1 VTGVPTALLRTPA
14 ITPGAASG
22 PGLGL
27 PARSEIEAW
36 IDTINDL
43 SSSATTYRAAAERV
57 ESAADAH
64 VQQMSAPGG
73 TVWEGDA
80 ADTARESSYVDRGVV
95 YHAAD
100 QMRGL
105 AKIASLGAQNLAQA
119 RDRALDAIS
128 DAESDGFQ
136 VGNDLTVTDSRR
148 YTSREL
154 SLYEERKTKAEEH
167 HSYITM
173 RARALASEDAAVGTK
188 LHTGAAHL
196 TGSIPLGWGNEHAPG
211 QPVSGGDG
219 DVQPLDNDGDGD
231 GDHTYTGREI
241 AEELEKLRDGK
252 RTGIKEVGTE
262 DEIFDLWE
270 KYSQGGVQVPL
281 PEDVADKIY
290 DRVLLP
296 DGTTVGI
303 RESDPHGP
311 TLDVGYPPG
320 VDGPKKVH
328 DPETPPPPPILP
340 SPPPPTGGEAPII
353 APPPNLPIIDHPP
366 VGVPPVATPPAPGL
380 LPPWSRG
387 ADVPTLSPPDL
398 PHTDDPILAGIGSVV
413 AGIGG
418 FLAIL
423 ANPRAALGG

>member
-1 VTGVPTALLRTPA
+1 MPSGLLRTPA

-22 PGLGL
+22 PGVGL
-27 PARSEIEAW
+27 PARSEIEGW

-57 ESAADAH
+57 EAAADAH
-64 VQQMSAPGG
+64 VQQMSSPGG

-95 YHAAD
+95 YGAAD
-100 QMRGL
+100 HMRGL
-105 AKIASLGAQNLAQA
+105 AKIASLGAQNLGQA
-119 RDRALDAIS
+119 RDRALDAIY
-128 DAESDGFQ
+128 DAESDDFQ
-136 VGNDLTVTDSRR
+136 VGNDLAVTDTRR

-154 SLYEERKTKAEEH
+154 SLYASRKAKAEEH
-167 HSYITM
+167 HTYIAM
-173 RARALASEDAAVGTK
+173 RAGALASEDADVGAK
-188 LHTGAAHL
+188 LQAGAADL
-196 TGSIPLGWGNEHAPG
+196 TGMIPLGWGSEQAPA
-211 QPVSGGDG
+211 QPISGGDG
-219 DVQPLDNDGDGD
+219 VIQPLDNGGGGD
-231 GDHTYTGREI
+231 TPYTGREI
-241 AEELEKLRDGK
+241 AKELDELRDGT

-270 KYSQGGVQVPL
+270 KYSRGGVHVPL
-281 PEDVADKIY
+281 PEEVADKIY
-290 DRVLLP
+290 DRVVLP
-296 DGTTVGI
+296 DGTTIGI

-328 DPETPPPPPILP
+328 YPDVPPPPPILP
-340 SPPPPTGGEAPII
+340 SPPPPTGGEVPII
-353 APPPNLPIIDHPP
+353 APPPHLPIIDHPP
-366 VGVPPVATPPAPGL
+366 VGVPPVATPAAPGL
-380 LPPWSRG
+380 LPPWSPG
-387 ADVPTLSPPDL
+387 AGLPALSQPDL
-398 PHTDDPILAGIGSVV
+398 PDTDGPILAGIGTVV